1 MATDD
6 PSNSDPPVPYVPH
19 VGASRQYWRDLV
31 LGVNDGLVSIF
42 LLVAGVVGGGLSTKA
57 VLLTAVAGALA
68 GAVSMA
74 LGEYL
79 ATKSQDQ
86 VLQRELTLER
96 DHIRHHRTMEV
107 QQLRDMFAEMGI
119 DGDDLETA
127 TAIFSATDD
136 RLLAAMQALE
146 FGVVDSERRSPYM
159 AAWASGLAFIVGSAP
174 PTLPFVFVTAVDAAF
189 FGSAVA
195 TGIGLFLVGVAK
207 TRVTMTNPIVAGL
220 ENLTIAGVGAV
231 VAFAVG
237 TTFAA

>member
-6 PSNSDPPVPYVPH
+6 PSNTDPPVPYVPH

-86 VLQRELTLER
+86 VLQRELTLEK

-127 TAIFSATDD
+127 VAIFSATDD

-174 PTLPFVFVTAVDAAF
+174 ATLPFVFVTAVDAAF